1 MAASPEDTPD
11 RDTQQWFLRDR
22 KFDVD
27 AAVEKL
33 ESAQRWRREF
43 R

>member
-1 MAASPEDTPD
+1 MAASAVDTPD
-11 RDTQQWFLRDR
+11 QETQQWFLRDR

-27 AAVEKL
+27 AAVKKL
-33 ESAQRWRREF
+33 EAAQKWRRDF